1 MTEHRTA
8 THAADA
14 TRSREIVG
22 APCWTSLLTHDLAA
36 AESFYSAVFGWTFRP
51 ASLGEDFRVALH
63 EGKPVAGI
71 GAFASTLR
79 VPVAWTPYFAVED
92 ADETAARIRERCA
105 TVAVGPLRF
114 PVGRGALAA
123 DRDGAVFGIWEGQLI
138 SDWHSWRADAPVWL
152 RLRSPNPFEAAIFYG
167 QVLDWACERP
177 GCCDVGYEH
186 DEVVLSQ
193 EGQVLARLG
202 SGAVDAAPN
211 PADLPR
217 WDVYFT
223 VADPEATV
231 RAALRHG
238 GSVVRHGDEHTPA
251 TTLCDPQ
258 GSMFTV
264 TGRAEPRSENL
275 R

>member
-1 MTEHRTA
+1 MTENRTA
-8 THAADA
+8 DSAAYA
-14 TRSREIVG
+14 TTSHEIVG
-22 APCWTSLLTHDLAA
+22 APCWATLLTHDLEA
-36 AESFYSAVFGWTFRP
+36 AESFYSAVFDWTFRP
-51 ASLGEDFRVALH
+51 ASLGADFRIALH

-71 GAFASTLR
+71 GVLASTLR
-79 VPVAWTPYFAVED
+79 VPVAWTPYFAVDD

-123 DRDGAVFGIWEGQLI
+123 DRYGAVFGIWEGQLI
-138 SDWHSWRADAPVWL
+138 SHWHSWRADAPVWL
-152 RLRSPNPFEAAIFYG
+152 RLRSPDPFEAAIFYG

-177 GCCDVGYEH
+177 GCCDVGYED

-193 EGQVLARLG
+193 EGKVLARLG
-202 SGAVDAAPN
+202 SGAVDTAAN

-231 RAALRHG
+231 RAALRYG
-238 GSVVRHGDEHTPA
+238 GSMVRQGDQNYPA
-251 TTLCDPQ
+251 TTLCDPK
-258 GSMFTV
+258 GGIFTV
-264 TGRAEPRSENL
+264 TGRSKP
-275 R
+275 

>member
-1 MTEHRTA
+1 MTEHRSVASAAGA
-8 THAADA
+8 T
-14 TRSREIVG
+14 TSREIVG
-22 APCWTSLLTHDLAA
+22 APCWASLLTHDLTA

-63 EGKPVAGI
+63 EGRPVAGI
-71 GAFASTLR
+71 GALASALR
-79 VPVAWTPYFAVED
+79 VPAAWTPYFAVED
-92 ADETAARIRERCA
+92 ADETAARIRERSA

-152 RLRSPNPFEAAIFYG
+152 RLRSPDAFQSAIFYG

-177 GCCDVGYEH
+177 GCCEVNYED
-186 DEVVLSQ
+186 DEVVLRQ
-193 EGQVLARLG
+193 QGKVLARLG
-202 SGAVDAAPN
+202 SGGVGGAPD

-223 VADPEATV
+223 VTDPDATV

-238 GSVVRHGDEHTPA
+238 GSVVRHSDRENAT
-251 TTLCDPQ
+251 TTLCDSQ

-264 TGRAEPRSENL
+264 AAR
-275 R
+275 

>member
-1 MTEHRTA
+1 MTGHRTV
-8 THAADA
+8 TPVADA
-14 TRSREIVG
+14 ITSREIVG

-36 AESFYSAVFGWTFRP
+36 AESFYSAVLGWTFRP

-71 GAFASTLR
+71 GALASTLR

-92 ADETAARIRERCA
+92 VDETAARIRERSA

-152 RLRSPNPFEAAIFYG
+152 RLRSPDAFEAAIFYG

-177 GCCDVGYEH
+177 GCCEVGYED

-193 EGQVLARLG
+193 EGKVLARLG
-202 SGAVDAAPN
+202 SGGDDRAPS

-223 VADPEATV
+223 VTDPEATV
-231 RAALRHG
+231 RAALSHG
-238 GSVVRHGDEHTPA
+238 GSVVRHTDQGHPE

-258 GSMFTV
+258 GSIFTV
-264 TGRAEPRSENL
+264 TAR
-275 R
+275 